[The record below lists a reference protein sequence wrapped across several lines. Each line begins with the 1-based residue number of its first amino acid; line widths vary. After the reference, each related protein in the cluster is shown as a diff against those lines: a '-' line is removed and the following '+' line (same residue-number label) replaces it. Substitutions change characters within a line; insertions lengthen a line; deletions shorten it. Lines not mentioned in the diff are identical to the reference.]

1 MDARLDRGQDEIVT
15 RRQQTR
21 AAILGDLDARDLLN
35 ADTLLD
41 IEDEPADFNDLW
53 DWDFDEKCSCPECAR
68 LRGTESCL

>member
-1 MDARLDRGQDEIVT
+1 MDADRGRRQDENVT

-41 IEDEPADFNDLW
+41 IEDEPNDYYDLW
-53 DWDFDEKCSCPECAR
+53 DWDFNEECSCPECAR
-68 LRGTESCL
+68 RATEPTP